1 MKFVMQTQG
10 KDEAAVEM
18 DDPSPE
24 ELSRAWQ
31 DADWGNYV
39 SAKLEIDRKNYLE
52 AFGEEEFGITVAYCE
67 SGVRRM
73 SPSPDLNSADAL
85 SIFLQYLQKDDD
97 WRFGA
102 DWRVAPDQTDAEDV
116 PLCGTQPGACG
127 GDISFFRF
135 FLSIL
140 GLVAGIFFHWVP
152 SLFTG
157 RIRCGSVVMVKDDDA
172 EMQRAID
179 EAKEN
184 MPVFFAAFE
193 DRSGKYSGFA
203 LKQQIVDENGSEHVW
218 LTDIEKETNTW
229 CGVIANQPHRVECVE
244 AGQKIALD
252 LSKVTDW
259 GFWQGDDPK
268 GFYTSRALHENLSRK
283 EKKTVGKLFRK

>member
-1 MKFVMQTQG
+1 M
-10 KDEAAVEM
+10 DEAAVAM

-24 ELSRAWQ
+24 DLCRAWQ
-31 DADWGNYV
+31 DADWGNYG
-39 SAKLEIDRKNYLE
+39 SAKLEIGPENHME
-52 AFGEEEFGITVAYCE
+52 AFGEEGFGIIVAYSE
-67 SGVRRM
+67 DGVRRM
-73 SPSPDLNSADAL
+73 SPADLTPSDAL

-102 DWRVAPDQTDAEDV
+102 DWRVAPDQDDAEDA
-116 PLCGTQPGACG
+116 PLCETQPGACR
-127 GDISFFRF
+127 GDISFFRL

-140 GLVAGIFFHWVP
+140 GLVFGMFYRWVL

-157 RIRCGSVVMVKDDDA
+157 RMRCGSVVMVKDDDA

-179 EAKEN
+179 KAKEN
-184 MPVFFAAFE
+184 LPVFFAAFE

-203 LKQQIVDENGSEHVW
+203 LKQQIVDENGSEHFW
-218 LTDIEKETNTW
+218 LSDIEKKKNTW
-229 CGVIANQPHRVECVE
+229 YGVIANQPHRIECVE
-244 AGQKIALD
+244 AGQKIAVD

-259 GFWQGDDPK
+259 GFLEGDDPK